1 MMRFEKKRN
10 LQLQAHHHHHELLSS
25 RSCRSSVL
33 IGERTFFMRWV
44 FWSAAHKLH
53 FFWWILYHSV
63 LHMAY
68 FINISNIQYKLNIGF
83 LHLLPKYLAC
93 FSFWQKLVQLY
104 LSPDIFQNPKTE
116 VRIHIIRSVTRLDSC
131 NKLF

>member
-1 MMRFEKKRN
+1 MRFEKKKKFTI
-10 LQLQAHHHHHELLSS
+10 ASSSSSS
-25 RSCRSSVL
+25 RITLFTKLQIICLNRRENIFYEMGVL
-33 IGERTFFMRWV
+33 I
-44 FWSAAHKLH
+44 SCSQIA
-53 FFWWILYHSV
+53 FFWWILCHSV

-104 LSPDIFQNPKTE
+104 LSPEIFKNPKTE
-116 VRIHIIRSVTRLDSC
+116 VRVHIIRSVTRLDSC